1 MKRPRKPNPKVGQKR
16 QRPMPLKMDRLPQ
29 ELLDRVMQERA
40 AGRTWRELEELSPT
54 FEEWEKAP
62 EYVRAQFPGLRLTNE
77 TLRRWHDLRVEQVKA
92 EMLADQL
99 RAREVAALF
108 AGKPFKELP
117 EAVRNALGDKVFSLM
132 QSADEKSQAKTLKA
146 LLDLGKLLGQQR
158 KLELQEEKQKMDERA
173 LQLRI
178 EAMREKVRKLKNDM
192 DDPGKKK
199 QLTPEEL
206 KQRVDEI
213 YGLTA

>member
-1 MKRPRKPNPKVGQKR
+1 
-16 QRPMPLKMDRLPQ
+16 MPLKMDRLPH

-40 AGRTWRELEELSPT
+40 AGRTWEEIEELAPA
-54 FEEWEKAP
+54 FEEWDKAP
-62 EYVRAQFPGLRLTNE
+62 EGTRALFPGLRLSPQM
-77 TLRRWHDLRVEQVKA
+77 LRRWHDLRVEQVKR
-92 EMLADQL
+92 EMLADQA
-99 RAREVAALF
+99 RAREIAGLF
-108 AGKPFKELP
+108 SGKPFKDMP

-146 LLDLGKLLGQQR
+146 LLDLGKFLGQQR

-213 YGLTA
+213 YGLTTA